1 MSKLIGN
8 KKFYKTVLSVALP
21 IMLQNFIT
29 NFVSMLDNIMVGA
42 VGTEEMSG
50 VSIVN
55 QLIFIFNLAIFGALS
70 GVGIFTAQFFGKRDE
85 NGVRRTLQFKYIV
98 SAIICAVGIIIFL
111 TAGTPLISAFLHDG
125 SYNCDLNKTL
135 AFGKEYL
142 AIILV
147 GLIPFTV
154 TQIFSSTLR
163 ETGETFAPMAI
174 GFGAVIV
181 NCVFN
186 WLLIFG
192 KLGFPEMGVGGA
204 ATATVISRFCECGGL
219 FIYVLKKRQR
229 FPYFRASIGHYDLP
243 KALAVSIIKK
253 GSPLLVNEFLWA
265 LGMSLLNM
273 SYSFHGL
280 AVVAGY
286 SISSTVMNLF
296 NIAFMALGVSI
307 GIIAGNLLGA
317 EKNEEAI
324 DTARKMIAFSVFIS
338 IFIGTI
344 AFFSGKYI
352 PELYKTTEE
361 SKQLAAFF
369 IRTTALFMPMNAFCN
384 ASYFTLRCG
393 GKTLITFFFDS
404 FYTCVLLVP
413 TAFALYF
420 LTDLNIHAIYPIVM
434 AVDSVKCV
442 VGFILVKKRV
452 WVNNIV
458 GNY

>member
-1 MSKLIGN
+1 
-8 KKFYKTVLSVALP
+8 
-21 IMLQNFIT
+21 
-29 NFVSMLDNIMVGA
+29 
-42 VGTEEMSG
+42 
-50 VSIVN
+50 
-55 QLIFIFNLAIFGALS
+55 
-70 GVGIFTAQFFGKRDE
+70 
-85 NGVRRTLQFKYIV
+85 
-98 SAIICAVGIIIFL
+98 
-111 TAGTPLISAFLHDG
+111 
-125 SYNCDLNKTL
+125 
-135 AFGKEYL
+135 
-142 AIILV
+142 
-147 GLIPFTV
+147 
-154 TQIFSSTLR
+154 
-163 ETGETFAPMAI
+163 
-174 GFGAVIV
+174 
-181 NCVFN
+181 
-186 WLLIFG
+186 
-192 KLGFPEMGVGGA
+192 
-204 ATATVISRFCECGGL
+204 
-219 FIYVLKKRQR
+219 
-229 FPYFRASIGHYDLP
+229 
-243 KALAVSIIKK
+243 
-253 GSPLLVNEFLWA
+253 
-265 LGMSLLNM
+265 
-273 SYSFHGL
+273 
-280 AVVAGY
+280 
-286 SISSTVMNLF
+286 
-296 NIAFMALGVSI
+296 MALGVSI